1 MFISYEESVL
11 EAADENGN
19 LSLINA
25 INLLEEHGFTM
36 DDIYEDPGNVSLIA
50 LDERNAEALLAWL
63 GYWYLGPLIAGL
75 FYYLVSSTYVLP
87 ARATSTYVLMT
98 NC

>member
-1 MFISYEESVL
+1 MFATYEDAVL
-11 EAADENGN
+11 EVADENDN
-19 LSLINA
+19 LPLKYA
-25 INLLEEHGFTM
+25 TKLLADHGFTM
-36 DDIYEDPGNVSLIA
+36 DDVYADPGDVSPIA
-50 LDERNAEALLAWL
+50 LDERNAYALLNWL

-87 ARATSTYVLMT
+87 ARATSTPVLVT

>member
-1 MFISYEESVL
+1 MFISYEDSVI

-36 DDIYEDPGNVSLIA
+36 DDIYEDPRDVSLIA
-50 LDERNAEALLAWL
+50 LDERNAIALLNWL
-63 GYWYLGPLIAGL
+63 GY
-75 FYYLVSSTYVLP
+75 
-87 ARATSTYVLMT
+87 
-98 NC
+98 